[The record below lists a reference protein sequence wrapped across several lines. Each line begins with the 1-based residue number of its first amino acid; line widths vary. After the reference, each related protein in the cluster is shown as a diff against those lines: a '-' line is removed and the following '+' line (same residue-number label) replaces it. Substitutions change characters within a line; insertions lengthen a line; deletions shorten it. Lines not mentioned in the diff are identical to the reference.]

1 LAFFGFGIVGLKS
14 SDIGFSTP
22 IIVPKKETL
31 AVNKD
36 LLLPSCSSKEG
47 GQQITCFCY
56 NRFGTRGKI
65 NKNQEKKCMNLKFV
79 GGFSRAIRD
88 GVQED

>member
-22 IIVPKKETL
+22 IIVLKKETL

-47 GQQITCFCY
+47 GQQITCFCC
-56 NRFGTRGKI
+56 NRFGTRRKI
-65 NKNQEKKCMNLKFV
+65 NKNQKKKMPEFK
-79 GGFSRAIRD
+79 IRRRF
-88 GVQED
+88 